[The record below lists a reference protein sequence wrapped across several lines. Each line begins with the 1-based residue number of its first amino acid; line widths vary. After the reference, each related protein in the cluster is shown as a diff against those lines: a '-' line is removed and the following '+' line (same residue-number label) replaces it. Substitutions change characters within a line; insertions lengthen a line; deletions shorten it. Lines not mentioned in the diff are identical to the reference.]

1 MPGRC
6 FLLHGGGNMENDL
19 SKISEELKKFY
30 ETSEKYLKMI
40 NYKTNPHRMEVTRQ
54 YVSFVAKE
62 AQGYQTVLD
71 LGCGPGLSSYLLS
84 DRGFIVTGLDISRKF
99 LDLSRHKESETLR
112 LVQGDVCSLD
122 FPDSSFDIVASHEL
136 IEHIVKVDKALREM
150 QRVVKKSGKII
161 ILAPNLFSPLSAL
174 RAVFRARGKVPFY
187 TTRLNA
193 LKLFIRNSFL
203 LIKKWL
209 QRQPDFITVRPRL
222 DNFSGSD
229 EDAVYL
235 SSFLDIYK
243 WFKNNGFKVTSATFA
258 EQRALGKIL
267 SKYFPS
273 FSSGI
278 KIIAQKYTIKRGNY
292 ET

>member
-1 MPGRC
+1 MPGRW
-6 FLLHGGGNMENDL
+6 FLPHGGGNMKNDL
-19 SKISEELKKFY
+19 SKISEDLKKFY

-40 NYKTNPHRMEVTRQ
+40 NYKTNPHRIEVTMQ
-54 YVSFVAKE
+54 YVNFVAKE
-62 AQGYQTVLD
+62 AEGYQTVLD

-84 DRGFIVTGLDISRKF
+84 KRGFIVTGLDISQKF
-99 LDLSRHKESETLR
+99 LDLSKHKESETLR
-112 LVQGDVCSLD
+112 LVQGNVCSLD
-122 FPDSSFDIVASHEL
+122 LPDSSFDIVVSHEL
-136 IEHIVKVDKALREM
+136 IEHIVKVDKALHEM
-150 QRVVKKSGKII
+150 QRVVKKGGKII

-174 RAVFRARGKVPFY
+174 RAIFRAKGKSPFY

-193 LKLFIRNSFL
+193 LKLFIQNTFL

-209 QRQPDFITVRPRL
+209 QKQPDFISVTPRL

-243 WFKNNGFKVTSATFA
+243 WLKNNGFKVTSATFA
-258 EQRALGKIL
+258 DQRAMGKIL
-267 SKYFPS
+267 TKYFPS

-278 KIIAQKYTIKRGNY
+278 KIIAKKTQ
-292 ET
+292 